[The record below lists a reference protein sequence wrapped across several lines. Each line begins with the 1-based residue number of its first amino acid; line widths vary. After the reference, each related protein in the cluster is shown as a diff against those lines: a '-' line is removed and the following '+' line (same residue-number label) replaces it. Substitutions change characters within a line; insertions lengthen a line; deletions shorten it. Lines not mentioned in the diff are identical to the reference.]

1 MAKEPSKLIST
12 VDAGAPEQVSALET
26 ASVASTADGLALQS
40 EIQAGLSSLLEA
52 LASNSVIEQ
61 DDPLKQLSEA
71 SPAVDA
77 FIKDLQQSIFS
88 AKAAT
93 PQGLILAQ
101 QLSQGTITKEV
112 FKSSVEAITMDPA
125 ALMTATAVDVPPAL
139 QKLLLSISN
148 DSELKK
154 LQGILSSAT
163 TITPSV
169 IAKQAESAVEVTPP
183 VIAKQAESA
192 FDENDQLDLASV
204 LESTIDLALSDTTIE
219 AIQALISD
227 AEATGQTSEAL
238 ESLENQFLS
247 KALNALFAK
256 GLQASPDQLQQIKS
270 EIKNFF
276 KKSVSKL
283 PSTSM
288 FQQLKQ
294 NGKLKET
301 IQAIIKN
308 KTIKLLSSL
317 FQQKNIDKKSL
328 LPGGSAKAP
337 SSIPRQQSEFKDKKL
352 SWWEQ
357 ILKQAAKIAQQNLKA
372 SAASL
377 LSIRPQPRIMS
388 GARAVIKIN
397 GKVTALCTNVT
408 YNINMDWQEIK
419 GIDELLPNDLAPSNY
434 SVTGSMSLYRVPEN
448 SPIKNFIH
456 SDMFRGIV
464 WPYTTIEIRD
474 KRTDELLVL
483 VKRCA
488 ITSRSESY
496 THGQPVITTM
506 NFIGV
511 GFRDEETPEFL
522 PDKLQ
527 GSESSG
533 GLLSAVANLFKF

>member
-12 VDAGAPEQVSALET
+12 VDAGAPQQVDALKT
-26 ASVASTADGLALQS
+26 DSVASTADGKALQT

-52 LASNSVIEQ
+52 LASNSVIEEN
-61 DDPLKQLSEA
+61 DPDKQLSEA
-71 SPAVDA
+71 SPAVA
-77 FIKDLQQSIFS
+77 SFIKELQESIFK

-125 ALMTATAVDVPPAL
+125 ALITATAVDVPSAL

-148 DSELKK
+148 DSDLKK
-154 LQGILSSAT
+154 LEGILSSV
-163 TITPSV
+163 TIATPS
-169 IAKQAESAVEVTPP
+169 

-204 LESTIDLALSDTTIE
+204 LESTIDLALSNTTIE

-294 NGKLKET
+294 NGKLKEA

-317 FQQKNIDKKSL
+317 FQQKKIDKKSL

-533 GLLSAVANLFKF
+533 GLLSAVANLFK

>member
-40 EIQAGLSSLLEA
+40 EIQAGLSSLLQS
-52 LASNSVIEQ
+52 LASNSVIEE

-71 SPAVDA
+71 SPAVA
-77 FIKDLQQSIFS
+77 SFIKELQQSIFN

-112 FKSSVEAITMDPA
+112 FKSSVEAIAMDPA

-154 LQGILSSAT
+154 LQGILSSAAT
-163 TITPSV
+163 VTPSV

-204 LESTIDLALSDTTIE
+204 LESTIEGALNSTTIE
-219 AIQALISD
+219 AIQSLVSD
-227 AEATGQTSEAL
+227 AEATGTTSKEL
-238 ESLENQFLS
+238 ESLQEEFLT
-247 KALNALFAK
+247 KALAALLAK
-256 GLQASPDQLQQIKS
+256 GVTISASQIVQIKS

-276 KKSVSKL
+276 NKTVAKL
-283 PSTSM
+283 PATDV
-288 FQQLKQ
+288 FKQLKKE
-294 NGKLKET
+294 GKLIEALKA
-301 IQAIIKN
+301 AIKD
-308 KTIKLLSSL
+308 KTKKLL
-317 FQQKNIDKKSL
+317 KGDK
-328 LPGGSAKAP
+328 PSAVKVAP
-337 SSIPRQQSEFKDKKL
+337 LRTSEFKDKKL

-357 ILKQAAKIAQQNLKA
+357 ILKQADKIATQNRKA

-419 GIDELLPNDLAPSNY
+419 GIDELVPNDLAPSNY
-434 SVTGSMSLYRVPEN
+434 SVTGSMSLYRVPNN

-483 VKRCA
+483 IKRCA

-496 THGQPVITTM
+496 AHGQPVVTTM
-506 NFIGV
+506 NFVGI

-522 PDKLQ
+522 PDKLK

-533 GLLSAVANLFKF
+533 GLLSAITNLFKF

>member
-12 VDAGAPEQVSALET
+12 IDAGAPEQVDALKT
-26 ASVASTADGLALQS
+26 DSIASTADGLALQT

-77 FIKDLQQSIFS
+77 FIKELQQSIFN

-101 QLSQGTITKEV
+101 QLSQGMITKEV
-112 FKSSVEAITMDPA
+112 FKSSVEAITIDPA

-163 TITPSV
+163 TVTPS
-169 IAKQAESAVEVTPP
+169 

-204 LESTIDLALSDTTIE
+204 LESTIEEALNSTTIE
-219 AIQALISD
+219 AIQSLVSD
-227 AEATGQTSEAL
+227 AEATGTTSKEL
-238 ESLENQFLS
+238 ESLQEEFLT
-247 KALNALFAK
+247 KALAALLAK
-256 GLQASPDQLQQIKS
+256 GVTISADQIVQIKS

-276 KKSVSKL
+276 NKTVSKL

-294 NGKLKET
+294 NGKLKEA

-317 FQQKNIDKKSL
+317 FQQKKIDKKSL

-372 SAASL
+372 SYASLL

-434 SVTGSMSLYRVPEN
+434 SVTGSMSLYRVPDN
-448 SPIKNFIH
+448 SPIKNFLH

-533 GLLSAVANLFKF
+533 GLLSAVANLFK